1 MDNNAIVERII
12 TKERIEPYLRHH
24 KNDSFKAISHY
35 KSNILISEAFYPL
48 LAILEVGL
56 RNSIA
61 FQLSLRFN
69 DKQWYENPEFVKI
82 ASRFQID
89 RISEARKN
97 ILSEQKELTS
107 GRVISELSFGFWT
120 SLFDT

>member
-1 MDNNAIVERII
+1 M
-12 TKERIEPYLRHH
+12 RHH